1 MIRKVITIL
10 DYNHF
15 FCIFNVALKWRS
27 HLLENPWESAMS
39 VRPASSV
46 PCLPTLLAARMSRSL
61 VLRSSKEIFTAGF

>member
-15 FCIFNVALKWRS
+15 FFIFNVKWRS

-46 PCLPTLLAARMSRSL
+46 PCLPTLFAARMSRSL
-61 VLRSSKEIFTAGF
+61 VLRSSIEIFTAGF